1 MLLFRLSLL
10 HLILEFIPIH
20 LKASI
25 NEEVLKI
32 EPEEAREL
40 EETIEREFAHWA
52 DSTNCDLERIDNFYQ
67 LQQLA
72 FLNALLSG
80 DSFALMTTTKRVG
93 SVYDLRIQTLEADR
107 VSTPDN
113 ERVNPLF
120 CEGVEKNKAGEVVA
134 YYVSKFHP
142 LSFAD
147 REPREW
153 VRVLAYGEKTGRRNI
168 LHIMNRERIGQVRG
182 VPFLAPVI
190 DTIKQLGR
198 YTEAEVLAAVIN
210 GLFTVFI
217 EKESASDD
225 VPFGESIPEEMQVDQ
240 EDENSIELAPGAV
253 IDLGEGEKAN
263 MVNPGRPNPNFDPF
277 VIAVL
282 KQIGAALEIP
292 YEILIMAFSSNYSAS
307 RAAILEFFK
316 VVKMYRAWFVAD
328 FCQPI
333 YEEWLSEAVAK
344 GRIKAPGF
352 FTDPIIK
359 DAYCSAEWTGPSAGQ
374 LDPTKEVEAAEKRVQ
389 GGYSTRERE
398 ARELTG
404 TDFYKNI
411 KQRKREEELLKEVT
425 GGAKTDTQNCNVC
438 LMGADAL
445 EAFLIDEEVLKVLDT
460 RRFEAAVITPKELP
474 NGATYIG
481 TIHEIAMDIYTYNEW
496 YLDNW
501 TNKEEP
507 EDKPLL
513 PANIVVLLSTEA
525 NYSMYYGA
533 VGVTDEA
540 GKTIEVVEGSRIP
553 EQWVERRPPRRF
565 LQLNSAPLCAL
576 VRFFF
581 PVICQSSVLHCPTFP
596 KVLI

>member
-1 MLLFRLSLL
+1 MAKKRKNFIREKRIYCGEEYLEVDIVAVTNMPEAGKGKKGKSSQAQKNLNDKRSKRRFVQIANTNFGTNDFHISATYNNEHLPMSLEEAEKNVHNYLDRIKRKMKRETGEDLKYMLVT
-10 HLILEFIPIH
+10 EYT
-20 LKASI
+20 
-25 NEEVLKI
+25 
-32 EPEEAREL
+32 PEEEEGQLTLQGIEADDKTTKAVRIHHHIIINSGGLDRDDLEL
-40 EETIEREFAHWA
+40 MW
-52 DSTNCDLERIDNFYQ
+52 STTRINWKKANDPEYRANVDYYGFVNCDRLQPNENGLEGIVNYI
-67 LQQLA
+67 
-72 FLNALLSG
+72 N
-80 DSFALMTTTKRVG
+80 KR
-93 SVYDLRIQTLEADR
+93 
-107 VSTPDN
+107 N
-113 ERVNPLF
+113 ERANPLF

-134 YYVSKFHP
+134 YHVSKFHP
-142 LSFAD
+142 LSFTD

-425 GGAKTDTQNCNVC
+425 GGAKTDAQTVENIN
-438 LMGADAL
+438 GR
-445 EAFLIDEEVLKVLDT
+445 EESDT
-460 RRFEAAVITPKELP
+460 ENNP
-474 NGATYIG
+474 
-481 TIHEIAMDIYTYNEW
+481 
-496 YLDNW
+496 DNDGGQ
-501 TNKEEP
+501 TEE
-507 EDKPLL
+507 E
-513 PANIVVLLSTEA
+513 TE
-525 NYSMYYGA
+525 
-533 VGVTDEA
+533 E
-540 GKTIEVVEGSRIP
+540 
-553 EQWVERRPPRRF
+553 
-565 LQLNSAPLCAL
+565 
-576 VRFFF
+576 
-581 PVICQSSVLHCPTFP
+581 
-596 KVLI
+596 